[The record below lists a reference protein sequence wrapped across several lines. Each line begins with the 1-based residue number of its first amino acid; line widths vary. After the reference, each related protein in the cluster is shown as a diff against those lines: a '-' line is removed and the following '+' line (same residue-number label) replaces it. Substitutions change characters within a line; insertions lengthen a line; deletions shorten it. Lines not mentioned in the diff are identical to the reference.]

1 MFYKTHLK
9 MEAIVKYS
17 IPQSVMELA
26 ELIKSKFTAKER
38 LKLVQ
43 ILQKEPEEEEYEEP
57 TKEQLLQEIREAA
70 EEVKLARQGKIK
82 LQTLEQLLDEL

>member
-43 ILQKEPEEEEYEEP
+43 ILQKEPEEEQYEEP

-82 LQTLEQLLDEL
+82 LKTLEQLLDEL

>member
-1 MFYKTHLK
+1 
-9 MEAIVKYS
+9 MEATLKYR

-26 ELIKSKFTAKER
+26 ELIKSRFTAKEQ

-43 ILQKEPEEEEYEEP
+43 IIQKEPEEDEYEEP

-70 EEVKLARQGKIK
+70 EEVKLTRQGKIK
-82 LQTLEQLLDEL
+82 LITLEQLLDQL

>member
-1 MFYKTHLK
+1 
-9 MEAIVKYS
+9 MEATLKYS

-26 ELIKSKFTAKER
+26 ELIKSKFTAKDQ

-43 ILQKEPEEEEYEEP
+43 ILQKEPEEDEYEEP

-70 EEVKLARQGKIK
+70 EEMNLIKQGKLK
-82 LQTLEQLLDEL
+82 GRPLQELLDEL

>member
-1 MFYKTHLK
+1 
-9 MEAIVKYS
+9 MEATLKYS

-26 ELIKSKFTAKER
+26 ELIKSKFTAKEQ

-43 ILQKEPEEEEYEEP
+43 ILQKEPEEDDNEEP

-70 EEVKLARQGKIK
+70 EEMNLIK
-82 LQTLEQLLDEL
+82 LGKLKGRPLQELLDEL

>member
-1 MFYKTHLK
+1 
-9 MEAIVKYS
+9 MEATLKYS

-26 ELIKSKFTAKER
+26 ELIQSKFTEKEQ

-43 ILQKEPEEEEYEEP
+43 ILQKEPEEDEYEEP

-70 EEVKLARQGKIK
+70 EEVKLTRQGKIK
-82 LQTLEQLLDEL
+82 LITLEQLFDQL

>member
-1 MFYKTHLK
+1 
-9 MEAIVKYS
+9 MEATLKYS

-26 ELIKSKFTAKER
+26 ELIKSKFTAKEQ

-43 ILQKEPEEEEYEEP
+43 ILQKEPEEDEYEEP

-82 LQTLEQLLDEL
+82 LKTLEQLLDEL

>member
-1 MFYKTHLK
+1 

-17 IPQSVMELA
+17 IPRSVMELA
-26 ELIKSKFTAKER
+26 ELIKSKFTAKEQ

-70 EEVKLARQGKIK
+70 EEMNLIKKGKLKGRP
-82 LQTLEQLLDEL
+82 LQELLDEL

>member
-1 MFYKTHLK
+1 
-9 MEAIVKYS
+9 MEATLKYR

-26 ELIKSKFTAKER
+26 ELIKSRFTAKEQ

-43 ILQKEPEEEEYEEP
+43 ILQKEPEEDEYEKP

-70 EEVKLARQGKIK
+70 EEVKLTRQGKIK
-82 LQTLEQLLDEL
+82 LITLEQLLDQL

>member
-1 MFYKTHLK
+1 
-9 MEAIVKYS
+9 MEATLKYS

-26 ELIKSKFTAKER
+26 ELIKSKFTAKEQ

-43 ILQKEPEEEEYEEP
+43 ILQKEPEEDEYEEP

-70 EEVKLARQGKIK
+70 EEMNLIKQGKLK
-82 LQTLEQLLDEL
+82 GRPLQELLDEL

>member
-1 MFYKTHLK
+1 
-9 MEAIVKYS
+9 
-17 IPQSVMELA
+17 MELA
-26 ELIKSKFTAKER
+26 ELIKSKFTAKEQ

-43 ILQKEPEEEEYEEP
+43 ILQKEPEEDEYEEP

-82 LQTLEQLLDEL
+82 LKTLEQLLDEL

>member
-1 MFYKTHLK
+1 
-9 MEAIVKYS
+9 MEATLKYR

-26 ELIKSKFTAKER
+26 ELIKSRFTAKEQ

-43 ILQKEPEEEEYEEP
+43 ILQKEPEEDEYEEP

-70 EEVKLARQGKIK
+70 EEVKLTRQGKIK
-82 LQTLEQLLDEL
+82 LITLEQLLDQLWN

>member
-1 MFYKTHLK
+1 

-17 IPQSVMELA
+17 IPQSVLELA
-26 ELIKSKFTAKER
+26 ELIKSKFTAKDQ

-43 ILQKEPEEEEYEEP
+43 ILQKEPEEAEYEEP
-57 TKEQLLQEIREAA
+57 TKEQLLQEIREAV

>member
-1 MFYKTHLK
+1 

-38 LKLVQ
+38 LKLVL
-43 ILQKEPEEEEYEEP
+43 ILQKEPEEEQYEEP

-70 EEVKLARQGKIK
+70 EDMNLIRQGKLK
-82 LQTLEQLLDEL
+82 GRPLQELLDEL

>member
-1 MFYKTHLK
+1 
-9 MEAIVKYS
+9 MEATLKYS
-17 IPQSVMELA
+17 IPQSVIELA
-26 ELIKSKFTAKER
+26 ELIKSKFTAKEQ

-43 ILQKEPEEEEYEEP
+43 ILQKEPEEDEYEEP

-82 LQTLEQLLDEL
+82 LKTLEQLLDEL

>member
-1 MFYKTHLK
+1 
-9 MEAIVKYS
+9 MEATLKYS

-26 ELIKSKFTAKER
+26 ELIKSKFTAKEQ

-43 ILQKEPEEEEYEEP
+43 ILQKEPEEDDNEEP

-70 EEVKLARQGKIK
+70 EEMNLIKQGKLK
-82 LQTLEQLLDEL
+82 GRPLQELLDEL

>member
-1 MFYKTHLK
+1 
-9 MEAIVKYS
+9 MEATLKYS

-26 ELIKSKFTAKER
+26 ELIKSKFTAKEQ

-43 ILQKEPEEEEYEEP
+43 ILQKEPEEDEYEEP

-82 LQTLEQLLDEL
+82 LKTLEELLNEL